1 MDAVADY
8 GDGGNYTQEEMT
20 VALIVLSVILLIFL
34 CICTCQCYQKYMFE
48 IYYATHPNEAKD
60 PMKRMMN
67 EYNGLKMR
75 GDVNS
80 RRSSDMMLHLDRF
93 GQSPMPCAPYVR
105 DVSNV

>member
-1 MDAVADY
+1 
-8 GDGGNYTQEEMT
+8 MT

-34 CICTCQCYQKYMFE
+34 CICSCQCYQKYMFE

-60 PMKRMMN
+60 PMLRICK
-67 EYNGLKMR
+67 E
-75 GDVNS
+75 S
-80 RRSSDMMLHLDRF
+80 RRANTALSNSSYKGSNDLQLDRF